1 MALWDKLNKITEK
14 VAGSV
19 SGHSDEEAT
28 KSIHDEFTPQVGT
41 IGGKKSALRES
52 DLLYGTESYPY
63 AQLSPIQLVNKPS
76 APLTQ
81 GVAQVVTDGGQTLNL
96 IFSYNQTDR
105 FLKAMNYANEQIAK
119 AHGNTVKYQFL
130 LQSLEGSK
138 LEVYDDYALMYHLPT
153 GFKNI
158 LANSM
163 RSGAILVIMY
173 FADMDIRSIGATAKG
188 RYQVTVVHG
197 EETYN
202 LELDMADQFLAED
215 AISYI
220 TAAKYSGKSV
230 FREPEAIK
238 ETFVPPI
245 GTARTFTLCGE
256 ELRIP
261 EDMDVLNSYR
271 FHFRNLAADC
281 TECVKAEYEK
291 RINNLNTYIQIF
303 PNLYRHYLD
312 LMIGKAMEILTAEEV
327 WSATAESF
335 SKEHTSTFHLIATD
349 VYATMQSIE
358 LTMQANQQATTNL
371 INRVTQITDN
381 VGLTSSSSG
390 NALIDRISNVPGNI
404 ARKAAIQSA
413 ASINQAQQIELY
425 NRINHDILFEH
436 VFLDYWRVFLTLV
449 SHLKAAG
456 KNIWWATDEITEQ
469 ANRIFDDLKSSAFPS
484 GNTAAIIIEILKTQ
498 PYNKDYYTFM
508 ISHFGENA
516 ETAAIKDYFGYTD
529 LTNPYT
535 F

>member
-14 VAGSV
+14 VTGSV
-19 SGHSDEEAT
+19 SGNADEEAA
-28 KSIHDEFTPQVGT
+28 KSIHDEFTPLVGT

-63 AQLSPIQLVNKPS
+63 AQLSPIQLVNKPT

-81 GVAQVVTDGGQTLNL
+81 GVAQTVTDSGQILNL
-96 IFSYNQTDR
+96 VFNYKQTDR
-105 FLKAMNYANEQIAK
+105 FLKAMTYANEQIAL
-119 AHGNTVKYQFL
+119 AHGNTIKHKFL

-158 LANSM
+158 IANSM
-163 RSGAILVIMY
+163 RSGAILIIMY
-173 FADMDIRSIGATAKG
+173 FADMDIQSVGTTASG

-215 AISYI
+215 AINYI
-220 TAAKYSGKSV
+220 AAAKCSGKPV

-238 ETFVPPI
+238 DTFIPPI
-245 GTARTFTLCGE
+245 GTARTFKLCGE

-261 EDMDVLNSYR
+261 EEMDVLNSYR
-271 FHFRNLAADC
+271 LRFRSLAVNC
-281 TECVKAEYEK
+281 TECVKAEFEK
-291 RINNLNTYIQIF
+291 RVNNLNTYIQIF

-312 LMIGKAMEILTAEEV
+312 LMIDKAMEILSAEGV

-335 SKEHTSTFHLIATD
+335 SKEHTGTFHLIATD
-349 VYATMQSIE
+349 VYTTMQSIE
-358 LTMQANQQATTNL
+358 LTMQANQQATTDL
-371 INRVTQITDN
+371 INRVTQIAD
-381 VGLTSSSSG
+381 GLGLSSG
-390 NALIDRISNVPGNI
+390 SGGKGMIDRIADVPGNI
-404 ARKAAIQSA
+404 VRKAAIQSA

-425 NRINHDILFEH
+425 NRIDHDILFEH
-436 VFLDYWRVFLTLV
+436 VFLDYWSVFLTLV
-449 SHLKAAG
+449 CHLRDAG
-456 KNIWWATDEITEQ
+456 KNVWCATDDVTEQ
-469 ANRIFDDLKSSAFPS
+469 ANRIFDDLQNHAFPS

-498 PYNKDYYTFM
+498 PYNKDYYTFI

-516 ETAAIKDYFGYTD
+516 ETAAIKDYFGYAD
-529 LTNPYT
+529 LTAPYT